1 MSRLPYLTAL
11 LLLILLTVAPTAG
24 AQDQRVEE
32 AEESAPAPISLSGN
46 GEIVTNTFELE
57 SGLAVVTVC
66 GGSTSATTGEVN
78 ETGGAEVRAD
88 TGVVEAK
95 AGGAVARV
103 GGGVAEARAGGAIAR
118 SGGGNTTTTSH
129 QATSFSERIENRVST
144 NCTAQIQVETN
155 QGTTNCIDQGEAN
168 EENNTNQGDANCIDQ
183 GDSNQGDSNFVVHLL
198 DEDGARVGGNLANET
213 GSPEGSSQAVQTKA
227 GRYVLGVRTN
237 GPWTINIAQPRPS
250 SAPRTT
256 RFSGDRKTATDFF
269 WLSRGPKRFEMT
281 HQGDGRF
288 SVRLLDKNGVKVGAR
303 LVNRKGSFNGSRS
316 VQIPKD
322 GVYLLQVEANG
333 PWAIQLK

>member
-1 MSRLPYLTAL
+1 MSRLSYLTAL

-46 GEIVTNTFELE
+46 GGIVMNTFELE

-78 ETGGAEVRAD
+78 KTGRVEARAGGAEARAS
-88 TGVVEAK
+88 
-95 AGGAVARV
+95 
-103 GGGVAEARAGGAIAR
+103 GGVAGARAGGAIAR
-118 SGGGNTTTTSH
+118 SNGGGNTTATSQ

-155 QGTTNCIDQGEAN
+155 QGNTNCIDQGEAN
-168 EENNTNQGDANCIDQ
+168 EENTNQGDTNCIDQ

-227 GRYVLGVRTN
+227 GRYVLGVQTN

-281 HQGDGRF
+281 HQGDGKF
-288 SVRLLDKNGVKVGAR
+288 SVRLLDKNGAKVGAR

-333 PWAIQLK
+333 PWTIQLK

>member
-1 MSRLPYLTAL
+1 MSRLLYLTAL
-11 LLLILLTVAPTAG
+11 LLLVLLTVASAAG

-32 AEESAPAPISLSGN
+32 AEESAPASISLSGN
-46 GEIVTNTFELE
+46 GGIATNTFELE

-66 GGSTSATTGEVN
+66 GGSTSASTGEVN
-78 ETGGAEVRAD
+78 KTGGVEARAGGAE
-88 TGVVEAK
+88 
-95 AGGAVARV
+95 ARV

-118 SGGGNTTTTSH
+118 SGGGNTTTTSQ

-144 NCTAQIQVETN
+144 NCTAQIQVATN
-155 QGTTNCIDQGEAN
+155 QGTTNCIDQGETN
-168 EENNTNQGDANCIDQ
+168 EENTSQGDTNCIDEK
-183 GDSNQGDSNFVVHLL
+183 DSNQGDSNFFVHLL
-198 DEDGARVGGNLANET
+198 DEDGARVGGNLANEA

-227 GRYVLGVRTN
+227 GRYVLDVRTN

-281 HQGDGRF
+281 HQGDGKF
-288 SVRLLDKNGVKVGAR
+288 SVRLLDKNGAKVGAR

-333 PWAIQLK
+333 PWTIQLK

>member
-1 MSRLPYLTAL
+1 M
-11 LLLILLTVAPTAG
+11 
-24 AQDQRVEE
+24 
-32 AEESAPAPISLSGN
+32 
-46 GEIVTNTFELE
+46 NTFELE

-66 GGSTSATTGEVN
+66 GGSTSATTGEVSKTGRV
-78 ETGGAEVRAD
+78 EARAGGAEARA
-88 TGVVEAK
+88 
-95 AGGAVARV
+95 

-118 SGGGNTTTTSH
+118 SNGGGNTTATSQ

-144 NCTAQIQVETN
+144 NCTAQIQVATN
-155 QGTTNCIDQGEAN
+155 QR
-168 EENNTNQGDANCIDQ
+168 
-183 GDSNQGDSNFVVHLL
+183 DSNFVVHLL
-198 DEDGARVGGNLANET
+198 DESGARVGGNLANGA

-227 GRYVLGVRTN
+227 GRYVLDVRTN
-237 GPWTINIAQPRPS
+237 GPWIVNIAQPRPS

-281 HQGDGRF
+281 HQGDGKF
-288 SVRLLDKNGVKVGAR
+288 SVRLLDKNGAKVGAR

-333 PWAIQLK
+333 PWTIQLK

>member
-1 MSRLPYLTAL
+1 MSRLLYLTAL
-11 LLLILLTVAPTAG
+11 LLLVLLTVASAAG

-32 AEESAPAPISLSGN
+32 AEESAPASISLSGN
-46 GEIVTNTFELE
+46 GGIATNTFELE

-66 GGSTSATTGEVN
+66 GGSTSASTGEVN
-78 ETGGAEVRAD
+78 KTGGVEARAGGAE
-88 TGVVEAK
+88 
-95 AGGAVARV
+95 ARV

-118 SGGGNTTTTSH
+118 SGGGNTTTTSQ

-144 NCTAQIQVETN
+144 NCTAQIQVATN
-155 QGTTNCIDQGEAN
+155 QGTTNCIDQGETN
-168 EENNTNQGDANCIDQ
+168 EENTNQGDTNCIDQ

-198 DEDGARVGGNLANET
+198 DENGARVGGNLANEA

-227 GRYVLGVRTN
+227 GRYVLDVRTN

-281 HQGDGRF
+281 HQGDGKF
-288 SVRLLDKNGVKVGAR
+288 SVRLLDKNGAKVGAR

-322 GVYLLQVEANG
+322 GAYLLQVEANG
-333 PWAIQLK
+333 PWTIQLK